1 MNQDVY
7 RKQIGNNIKE
17 IRKTRGWT
25 QQDLADR
32 MGLKDKASI
41 SRIENGVEDMT
52 TPRVQRVADALNVNI
67 NAIIGNP
74 DAVDKIT
81 YNVDLLMNEPISE
94 SERFMVLAFRQADE
108 DTQNMIK
115 RLLAYSESMR
125 NKE

>member
-1 MNQDVY
+1 MDQDAH

-17 IRKTRGWT
+17 IRKMRGWT

-74 DAVDKIT
+74 EAIDKIMH
-81 YNVDLLMNEPISE
+81 NVDLLMNEPISE

-108 DTQNMIK
+108 DTQKMIK

>member
-1 MNQDVY
+1 MDQDAY
-7 RKQIGNNIKE
+7 RKQIGSNIRE
-17 IRKTRGWT
+17 IRKMRGWT

-52 TPRVQRVADALNVNI
+52 TPRVQRVADALEVNI

-74 DAVDKIT
+74 EATDKIMH
-81 YNVDLLMNEPISE
+81 NVDLLMNEPISE
-94 SERFMVLAFRQADE
+94 SERFMVLAFRKADE

-115 RLLAYSESMR
+115 RLLIYAER
-125 NKE
+125 LGELK